1 MIEMLT
7 NIVLGIVAGASSA
20 LVGYFRKTPL
30 PEFSGPKFFKTII
43 IGAIAGGAYSY
54 NPFYTSD
61 VVVLFLEDF
70 AYVTVIDRVID
81 LIWAR
86 IKGAYKKVTGQ

>member
-20 LVGYFRKTPL
+20 LVGYFGKTPL
-30 PEFSGPKFFKTII
+30 SGPKFFRTII
-43 IGAIAGGAYSY
+43 IGAIIGGAYSY

-70 AYVTVIDRVID
+70 VYVTVIDRVID